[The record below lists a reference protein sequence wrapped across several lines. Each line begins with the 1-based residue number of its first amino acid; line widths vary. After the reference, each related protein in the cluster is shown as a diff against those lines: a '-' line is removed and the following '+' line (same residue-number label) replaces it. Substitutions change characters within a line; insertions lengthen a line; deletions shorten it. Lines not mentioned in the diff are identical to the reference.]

1 MNEKEAFV
9 MSEKV
14 LAKLTSPKWLREAI
28 GGRARI
34 FVDSLNFSPFT
45 IEREVAGEKY
55 NFYIGSALG
64 KSWYNSKIDNSYE
77 MEFVRRH
84 LLKPGAV
91 VIECGAHHG
100 AQSILLSRWVGPQG
114 KVVAVEPMPENV
126 SILNKNIEINRLSN
140 VIVVEKAVGR
150 QDNQLSMALKSNAS
164 VRPGGKHTISVGSIT
179 LDALA
184 EKLKIMP
191 TLLKIDVEGYE
202 YEILEGSRSILATTP
217 AVFVEVHTLTLQ
229 RYGRKFEDL
238 WKFIDPNNYDIF
250 VQDED
255 YKEPEPYVPTIVP
268 TGRIHMF
275 FRPRR
280 Q

>member
-1 MNEKEAFV
+1 
-9 MSEKV
+9 MSESALV
-14 LAKLTSPKWLREAI
+14 KLTSPKWLREAI
-28 GGRARI
+28 EGRTRNFI
-34 FVDSLNFSPFT
+34 DSFNFSPFT

-55 NFYIGSALG
+55 KFYIGSVVG
-64 KSWYNSKIDNSYE
+64 KSWYKSKIDNSNE
-77 MEFVRRH
+77 MKFVRRH
-84 LLKPGAV
+84 LLRPGAV
-91 VIECGAHHG
+91 VVECGAHHG

-114 KVVAVEPMPENV
+114 KVVAVEPMPENL
-126 SILNKNIEINRLSN
+126 SILNKNIEINDLSN
-140 VIVVEKAVGR
+140 VIVVDKAVGAGR
-150 QDNQLSMALKSNAS
+150 DNQLSMALHSNAS
-164 VRPGGKHTISVGSIT
+164 VRRSGKHTISVGSIT

-184 EKLKIMP
+184 ERLKIIP

-202 YEILEGSRSILATTP
+202 YEILEGSRSILTTIP
-217 AVFVEVHTLTLQ
+217 AVFVEVHTLTLP

-255 YKEPEPYVPTIVP
+255 FKEPEPYLATTVPK
-268 TGRIHMF
+268 GRIHMF

>member
-1 MNEKEAFV
+1 
-9 MSEKV
+9 MSENI
-14 LAKLTSPKWLREAI
+14 LAKLTSLKWLREAI
-28 GGRARI
+28 EGRARN
-34 FVDSLNFSPFT
+34 FVHSFNFSPFT

-55 NFYIGSALG
+55 HFYIGSPVG

-84 LLKPGAV
+84 LVRPGAV

-114 KVVAVEPMPENV
+114 KVLAIEPMPENV
-126 SILNKNIEINRLSN
+126 SILNKNIELNGLSN
-140 VIVVEKAVGR
+140 VIVVDKAVGSTR
-150 QDNQLSMALKSNAS
+150 DNQLSMAPNSNAS
-164 VRPGGKHTISVGSIT
+164 VRSSGKHTITVESTT

-184 EKLKIMP
+184 EKLKITP
-191 TLLKIDVEGYE
+191 ALLKIDVEGYE
-202 YEILEGSRSILATTP
+202 YEILEGSRSILAMTP
-217 AVFVEVHTLTLQ
+217 ALFLEVHTLTLQ

-238 WKFIDPNNYDIF
+238 WKFIDPNKYDIF

-255 YKEPEPYVPTIVP
+255 FKEPEPYVLTSVP